1 MIATVRRR
9 FGVAETRSNG
19 GAVARVATLVTTV
32 LFAAPA
38 GYLIWRN
45 FTADADPAGLLF
57 SERTM
62 QPLWRTVQ
70 LAVTVGISAAVIG
83 TGTAWL
89 VTRTDLP
96 YRRVFSVLL
105 PLPLVFPTFIGA
117 AALVRTL
124 NPGGLANDILG
135 SIGVD
140 QTPQLDGLFGAW
152 LVLTL
157 FTYPYVY
164 FPVAA
169 RLSTL
174 PGSIEQTALLL
185 GSSTASA
192 FVRIVIPQVWRS
204 IAAGTL
210 LVFLYAI
217 SDFGA
222 VAILRYDTLTR
233 AIEAN
238 QLANRPVALALSLIL
253 LLLAAVV
260 VLMERGAQRGV
271 PADADTG
278 PNVRA
283 VVPLG
288 RWRLPALG
296 AVVFLLLNAIGAPMA
311 ALIDWSIRGFDRAQ
325 RGGRGL
331 TIDAGEV
338 FGVTTNTLAVSAI
351 TAAVAVLAVLPIA
364 LLVARSRSVVDRIGY
379 TAAIATFALPGLL
392 VALAVKFWTLQ
403 WDWAFD
409 TFNNTHAALIF
420 AYVIRFAALAMGTT
434 LVAVATV
441 PERVRD
447 AASTLGSVGL
457 RRSFS
462 IDLPLMLP
470 GLLAAGGLVLLSTM
484 KELPISLI
492 VAPIGF
498 QTLTTK
504 TFGSFTESFVAEA
517 GIMSLTLV
525 ALSFL
530 ATWVLILRPQARA
543 RRSVSGR

>member
-1 MIATVRRR
+1 MTPAAAPGRRPHGLR
-9 FGVAETRSNG
+9 A
-19 GAVARVATLVTTV
+19 ATLITSA

-38 GYLIWRN
+38 LYLVVRSL
-45 FTADADPAGLLF
+45 TDDADPKSLLV
-57 SERTM
+57 SDRTSG
-62 QPLWRTVQ
+62 PLWRTIQ
-70 LAVTVGISAAVIG
+70 LAVLVSVSAAVIG
-83 TGTAWL
+83 TATAWL

-96 YRRVFSVLL
+96 FRRTLRVLL
-105 PLPLVFPTFIGA
+105 PLPLVYPTFIGA

-124 NPGGLANDILG
+124 NPGGLVNDAL
-135 SIGVD
+135 SSVGVD
-140 QTPQLDGLFGAW
+140 RTPQLTGLAGSW

-174 PGSIEQTALLL
+174 PSSIEQTSLLL
-185 GSSTASA
+185 GSSLVST
-192 FVRIVIPQVWRS
+192 FRRIVLPQIARS
-204 IAAGTL
+204 LTAGML

-253 LLLAAVV
+253 LVLAGLVV
-260 VLMERGAQRGV
+260 VSERAAHRGHLEATTDSV
-271 PADADTG
+271 QSITPIA
-278 PNVRA
+278 
-283 VVPLG
+283 LG
-288 RWRLPALG
+288 RWRWPSLA
-296 AVVFLLLNAIGAPMA
+296 AVAFLLLNAIGAPFA
-311 ALIDWSIRGFDRAQ
+311 ALLDWSIRGFDRAQ

-338 FGVTTNTLAVSAI
+338 ASVTTNTLVVSAI

-364 LLVARSRSVVDRIGY
+364 LLVGRYRSFIGQAGY
-379 TAAIATFALPGLL
+379 TVAIATFALPGIL
-392 VALAVKFWTLQ
+392 VALSVKFWTLQ

-420 AYVIRFAALAMGTT
+420 AYVVRFAALAMGTT
-434 LVAVATV
+434 LVAVTAV
-441 PERVRD
+441 PERLRD
-447 AASTLGSVGL
+447 AASTLGAGGWRRTRSVE
-457 RRSFS
+457 
-462 IDLPLMLP
+462 LPIMLP
-470 GLLAAGGLVLLSTM
+470 GLLAAAGLVLLSTM

-517 GIMSLTLV
+517 GVMALTLV
-525 ALSFL
+525 ALSFV
-530 ATWVLILRPQARA
+530 ATWFLIIRNQSMEQS
-543 RRSVSGR
+543 SVSGR